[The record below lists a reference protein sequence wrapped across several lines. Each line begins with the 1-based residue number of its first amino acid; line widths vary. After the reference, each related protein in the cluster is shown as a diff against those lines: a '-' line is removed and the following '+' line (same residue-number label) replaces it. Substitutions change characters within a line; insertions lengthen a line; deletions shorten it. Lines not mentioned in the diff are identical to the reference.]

1 MTKIIFWWETVSRAV
16 KEGEGAMKKGKNG
29 GLERQE
35 NAAPIKG
42 GLLGQENAAK
52 KRKENATKKRKENA
66 APSVKIPKLP
76 LDWTP

>member
-1 MTKIIFWWETVSRAV
+1 
-16 KEGEGAMKKGKNG
+16 MKKGKNG

-52 KRKENATKKRKENA
+52 KEKKMQQKREKKMQLQA
-66 APSVKIPKLP
+66 
-76 LDWTP
+76 